1 MIGLGAAAAFLALTV
16 PAEAATTGRLSG
28 IVVGKHSQR
37 LVLTIGNGSA
47 FTVRAAAGHV
57 KLGDRLSL
65 HAVRRS
71 DGTMRGTKLH
81 VVGHVRA
88 AKIRGVVV
96 RDLRAATLVAAGHS
110 VIRIAHRPLRAL
122 ASAAD
127 DHELRPGVVGEFRVR
142 IYDDDLFEEA
152 PVLVLGQIATVRIE
166 GNVVSVSPFV
176 VSVEGL
182 PLTITVP
189 TGMTLPSGLAAGSR
203 IELTVS
209 ATVGANNVF
218 TLVAIDEI
226 ENQNVNNV
234 VVPQEVEVTA
244 TVVSSTPTQIAVA
257 SGGTTFTFNAPA
269 GTTLPTLPV
278 GTSVEAR
285 GFSQNGVLTLE
296 RLQVEDRDDDGGGSG
311 SGGGGSGDG
320 GHDGGGHDGGGHG
333 GGGHG
338 GH

>member
-1 MIGLGAAAAFLALTV
+1 MIVLGALAAFLALTL
-16 PAEAATTGRLSG
+16 PAEAGTGRLNG

-47 FTVRAAAGHV
+47 FTVRAAAGRV

-65 HAVRRS
+65 VAVRRS
-71 DGTMRGTKLH
+71 DGIMRGTKLH

-122 ASAAD
+122 ASATD

-142 IYDDDLFEEA
+142 IDDDDLFEEA
-152 PVLVLGQIATVRIE
+152 PVLVLGQIANVRIE

-189 TGMTLPSGLAAGSR
+189 TGMTLPVGLAAGAR

-234 VVPQEVEVTA
+234 VVPNQEIELNG

-257 SGGTTFTFNAPA
+257 SGGTTFTFNAPT
-269 GTTLPTLPV
+269 GTTLPTLPM
-278 GTSVEAR
+278 GTSVEVR
-285 GFSQNGVLTLE
+285 GFSQNGALTLE
-296 RLQVEDRDDDGGGSG
+296 RLRVEDRDDGGAGSG
-311 SGGGGSGDG
+311 SGGGSGDDGG
-320 GHDGGGHDGGGHG
+320 GHDGGHDGGGHG
-333 GGGHG
+333 GH
-338 GH
+338 